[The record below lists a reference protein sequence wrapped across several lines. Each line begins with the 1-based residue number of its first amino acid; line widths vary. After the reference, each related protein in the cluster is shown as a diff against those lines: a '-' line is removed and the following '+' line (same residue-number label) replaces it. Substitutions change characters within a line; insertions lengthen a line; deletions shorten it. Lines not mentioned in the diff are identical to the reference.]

1 MPGQIEELTQELLSI
16 LPLLTRIV
24 AAEVRREAGDATT
37 MPQFR
42 VLAHLEAGPL
52 TLSALA
58 KQRRVSLQAM
68 SELVQ
73 VLVER
78 GWIERVPAQHDRR
91 QHLLYLTDR
100 GRRHYERAH
109 EQTLRRLVPLMS
121 ALDAKERIAVRQALP
136 ALRRV
141 LTQAESEEQSGS

>member
-1 MPGQIEELTQELLSI
+1 MRDQVEELTQELLSI

-42 VLAHLEAGPL
+42 VLAHLQSGPL
-52 TLSALA
+52 TLSVLA

-78 GWIERVPAQHDRR
+78 GWIRRTPDQHDRR
-91 QHLLYLTDR
+91 QQLLHLTDH
-100 GRRHYERAH
+100 GRQHYERAH
-109 EQTLRRLVPLMS
+109 AQTLKRLVPLMS
-121 ALDAKERIAVRQALP
+121 ALDKAERSAVQRALP

-141 LTQAESEEQSGS
+141 LARDESEENHGS